1 MPSEGAGQRGRAAQL
16 LVLPVTEAE
25 GSACGIKPFYSA
37 STADTSTGA
46 EVEFQPMEAAG
57 WEGTNLPGY
66 KRGTESHTKET
77 HTDPASPSARPSPPH
92 ADILMPAWPGVRWVQ
107 QEPSPQVPG
116 LGLLL
121 LLSLL
126 WPLRFQRWCPSVL
139 LLHRAMRSPAGR
151 CGGRLGGSR
160 SPRLCPLFA
169 LLFQK

>member
-25 GSACGIKPFYSA
+25 GSVCGSKPFYSA

-46 EVEFQPMEAAG
+46 EVEFQPMG
-57 WEGTNLPGY
+57 GGSRMGRHQPS
-66 KRGTESHTKET
+66 KRGTESRTEEA
-77 HTDPASPSARPSPPH
+77 HTDPASLSARPSRPR
-92 ADILMPAWPGVRWVQ
+92 ADILMPVWPGVRWIQ

-126 WPLRFQRWCPSVL
+126 RPLRFQRWCPSVL
-139 LLHRAMRSPAGR
+139 LRHRAMQSPGGR
-151 CGGRLGGSR
+151 WEGRLGGSR
-160 SPRLCPLFA
+160 SPRLCPFFA